1 MAETRKDFTAHKLDV
16 CWNWFAVNLL
26 SIFSDIL
33 FTRKIIAKHDYKI
46 PGKDFTG
53 KNVTENKSKQ
63 KDHIILRKY
72 AKAMEGNSFFLEK
85 LFSSASHCELFTPLA
100 ATQKIAPFTLSSTQM

>member
-1 MAETRKDFTAHKLDV
+1 MTIKFQGRI
-16 CWNWFAVNLL
+16 LL
-26 SIFSDIL
+26 E
-33 FTRKIIAKHDYKI
+33 
-46 PGKDFTG
+46 

-63 KDHIILRKY
+63 KDHIILRQY

-85 LFSSASHCELFTPLA
+85 LFSSTSHCELFTPLA